1 MKNLFKS
8 TLIIAGILLMSN
20 SSCSKNSID
29 GIRTSEFDIPFEL
42 NLEERIILPK
52 NNKALLIRLVGINDS
67 RCPADVQCIWAGNAI
82 VNLMLSVKEADS
94 EIALGIGQYENGF
107 KTSDTVKVSL
117 NNNTYSVILQEVKPY
132 PRKGIKSEKKK
143 AILRVKK
150 G

>member
-82 VNLMLSVKEADS
+82 V
-94 EIALGIGQYENGF
+94 
-107 KTSDTVKVSL
+107 SL